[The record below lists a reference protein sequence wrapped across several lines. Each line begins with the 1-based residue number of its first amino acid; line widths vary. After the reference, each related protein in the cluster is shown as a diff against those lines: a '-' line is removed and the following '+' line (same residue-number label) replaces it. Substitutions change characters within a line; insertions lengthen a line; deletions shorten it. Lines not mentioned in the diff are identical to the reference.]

1 MPRPNPITA
10 EWLLEDAKTYPDVAR
25 ALGVASEADPLRRLA
40 RYVGLDP
47 TTPELEDPEG
57 QGYDPIARRY
67 LPPDARFL
75 DVGRRYSAL
84 GWPSEGYADVIAS
97 WWTTAQR
104 ALALTAEDLGHPYA
118 PPRKQRFAAQVV
130 EDDPELAEF
139 LAVLDGSRHAAV
151 GHRLRRLA
159 ALTHTIAN
167 FMPCPPR
174 FNQDKGARH
183 RATAGEP
190 SACDYLDLQADSL
203 QVRHT
208 RATSPDRWLVRH
220 HDFLVG
226 NRSRFC
232 LQDWYDV
239 DRDGRLVGIP
249 LFEGQSLDHPV
260 PGTVAEA
267 AACLGEMVARI
278 ERRAARIAATAR

>member
-1 MPRPNPITA
+1 MPRPDLITT

-25 ALGVASEADPLRRLA
+25 ALGVENDPDPLRRLA
-40 RYVGLDP
+40 RYVSLDS

-57 QGYDPIARRY
+57 EAYDPATRGY

-75 DVGRRYSAL
+75 EVGRRYAAL
-84 GWPSEGYADVIAS
+84 GWPAEGYADVIAS
-97 WWTTAQR
+97 WWTTAR
-104 ALALTAEDLGHPYA
+104 SALALTAEDLRHPYT
-118 PPRKQRFAAQVV
+118 PPRKRRFAAQVV
-130 EDDPELAEF
+130 EDDPGLAGF
-139 LAVLDGSRHAAV
+139 LAVLDGSPHAAV

-159 ALTHTIAN
+159 ALTHSIAN
-167 FMPCPPR
+167 FMPCPPK
-174 FNQDKGARH
+174 FNNDKGARY
-183 RATAGEP
+183 RATAH
-190 SACDYLDLQADSL
+190 DYLNLEADSL
-203 QVRHT
+203 QVRHE
-208 RATSPDRWLVRH
+208 RAPSPDRWIVRH

-249 LFEGQSLDHPV
+249 LFQGQSLDHPV
-260 PGTVAEA
+260 PGTVDEA

-278 ERRAARIAATAR
+278 ERRAARIVATAR